1 MDLIVNIVLPNL
13 IVPAKEA
20 VDRSVLEGLGD
31 RVNKG
36 ASTWCDF
43 VTPTSV

>member
-36 ASTWCDF
+36 AST
-43 VTPTSV
+43 